1 MPIIHP
7 FKTRISLNFVFSIGL
22 WVIVGVKYESNS
34 FGFDFVTLIFV
45 KGLFESADG
54 KDQESTS
61 EEINY
66 HYGVTLWGLAT
77 QSSTIESLGRLMLAV
92 AKRSIQTYFL
102 MSADNQV
109 MPKEF
114 IGNKVTG
121 IFFDNKADYTTW
133 FGGNPEY
140 IHGIQ

>member
-1 MPIIHP
+1 M
-7 FKTRISLNFVFSIGL
+7 
-22 WVIVGVKYESNS
+22 
-34 FGFDFVTLIFV
+34 
-45 KGLFESADG
+45 FESADG

-66 HYGVTLWGLAT
+66 HYGVALWGLAT
-77 QSSTIESLGRLMLAV
+77 NVKTTESLGRLMLAV

-102 MSADNQV
+102 MSSDNKV

-114 IGNKVTG
+114 IANKVTG
-121 IFFDNKADYTTW
+121 IFFENKADYATW
-133 FGGNPEY
+133 FGANPEF